1 MQGIS
6 LAAWSLPELFTAC
19 LCWAIWFIGLSLRS
33 ADHKNAMVVHSYR
46 LIVLAVNLILTS
58 LFLAHSGIVPAGA
71 ALWWTYLFATTLPPI
86 GLRYTRQSRGQ
97 GIVPFELVY
106 LLASAMCA
114 GGLLIAPDAFVGQDR
129 MNPFGFPQATSLLP
143 GMILTLVQVIGVAW
157 SVLTQPTSK
166 GARVYID
173 IHSLAI
179 TWFVYIG
186 AAFLEQLSTSGWVP
200 LPPTL
205 WLGALA
211 LALEL
216 ARLIHAQQNR
226 MVLALSQANTEL
238 TRLSTDLEERVES
251 RTQEL
256 HQLAMFDPLT
266 GLPNR
271 SHGEQFLSAA
281 LLEAE
286 RTNQSVAVLMVD
298 LNRFKNINDTA
309 GHPVGDAALFEV
321 AQRFQ
326 ACVPQESLL
335 ARLGGD
341 EFLLVLKDIDQPT
354 RPSISRT
361 AMLGAS
367 HGGNADLNDS
377 HNDLYTEPTASHIRT
392 QAEHV
397 SRQLIESLAS
407 PVSVGGTEFF
417 LGASIGI
424 SLYPQ
429 DGHDAAA
436 LQRLADIAM
445 YRAKNEALGYRAFD
459 ALLDADITER
469 IEIERALRRA
479 IETKPEASFHLEYQP
494 IVELHTGRIASVE
507 ALLRWNDPALSITP
521 ARFIPIAEE
530 SGLIVPLGNWVMLE
544 ACRQAARWQR
554 EGLPNG
560 LISVNVSTHQFER
573 PDFVETVK
581 RILDQSG
588 LSPERLSL
596 EMLESVLVERF
607 DETASKI
614 AQLRALG
621 VRLALDDFGTGYSS
635 LAYLHHLTFDALK
648 IDRSF
653 TQMLGQVSRP
663 RALVAA
669 TLSIAH
675 EFGMFAVAEGVETPA
690 QAAELEILGCMFA
703 QGYLYAKPMPAPQIT
718 TLLQIGLLPT
728 RGSVRD
734 SLM

>member
-6 LAAWSLPELFTAC
+6 LAVWSLPELFTAC
-19 LCWAIWFIGLSLRS
+19 LCWAVWFVGLSLRPV
-33 ADHKNAMVVHSYR
+33 DQHNALVLRSYR
-46 LIVLAVNLILTS
+46 LITLAVNLILSS

-71 ALWWTYLFATTLPPI
+71 ALWWTYLIVTTLPPI
-86 GLRYTRQSRGQ
+86 GLRFNRQSRGR
-97 GIVPFELVY
+97 GVVLFEVVY

-114 GGLLIAPDAFVGQDR
+114 GGLLIAPDAFVGPDR
-129 MNPFGFPQATSLLP
+129 INPFGYPQATSLLP

-157 SVLTQPTSK
+157 SVLNQKTSK
-166 GARVYID
+166 GTRVSFD
-173 IHSLAI
+173 IRSLTI

-186 AAFLEQLSTSGWVP
+186 AAFLEQLSTSAWVL
-200 LPPTL
+200 LPPTF
-205 WLGALA
+205 WVGALA

-216 ARLIHAQQNR
+216 ARLIHAQQSR
-226 MVLALSQANTEL
+226 TVLALSRANTEL

-281 LLEAE
+281 LTEAE

-326 ACVPQESLL
+326 ACTPQGSLL

-341 EFLLVLKDIDQPT
+341 EFLLVLKDGEQPA
-354 RPSISRT
+354 RPSTSRT
-361 AMLGAS
+361 AAPGATHQGGADPNDPHNP
-367 HGGNADLNDS
+367 HG
-377 HNDLYTEPTASHIRT
+377 EPGPNHIRT
-392 QAEHV
+392 RAEHV
-397 SRQLIESLAS
+397 SRELIESLAS

-429 DGHDAAA
+429 DGQDAAA

-479 IETKPEASFHLEYQP
+479 IETNPEHAFHLEYQP

-507 ALLRWNDPALSITP
+507 ALLRWNDPALTINPT
-521 ARFIPIAEE
+521 RFIPIAEE
-530 SGLIVPLGNWVMLE
+530 SGLIVPLGNWVLLE
-544 ACRQAARWQR
+544 ACRQAAQWQR
-554 EGLPNG
+554 EGLPG
-560 LISVNVSTHQFER
+560 ARISVNVSTHQFER
-573 PDFVETVK
+573 PDFVETVR

-588 LSPERLSL
+588 LSPEHLDL

-675 EFGMFAVAEGVETPA
+675 EFGMYAVAEGVETPA
-690 QAAELEILGCMFA
+690 QAAELEILGCLFA
-703 QGYLYAKPMPAPQIT
+703 QGYLYAKPMPAAQIV
-718 TLLQIGLLPT
+718 TLLRMGALPM

-734 SLM
+734 SLT